1 MGKRHRKGKG
11 RFLKTNDVDD
21 VLDEQMID
29 TSPYEN
35 KRITDCGNLNKGVK
49 QQFKNAGKVNRTLR
63 RNERRKNNA
72 KQKKNIIQKGI
83 LFANLDDEKFF
94 KKEKNHSSDLRTIL
108 NAKKVSL

>member
-29 TSPYEN
+29 ASPYEN
-35 KRITDCGNLNKGVK
+35 KRISESGYLNKGVK
-49 QQFKNAGKVNRTLR
+49 HQLKNAKKVNRALR

-72 KQKKNIIQKGI
+72 KQKKTIIQKGI

-94 KKEKNHSSDLRTIL
+94 NKEKNHSSDPRTIL
-108 NAKKVSL
+108 NAKQVSL